1 MDIKT
6 IYVHQERGRF
16 YLDRNEP
23 VLDPTDPAARI
34 KWQLDQIREQP
45 FVPYLRML
53 RYDLPQ
59 QAPYK
64 DLDSILH
71 SVDSTYDVTTW
82 EAQYCLE
89 KGIPL
94 LSEQS
99 SWIGLID
106 REDFPQRQHVFF
118 MLRGAASRGT
128 TGYMALELPEGVL
141 LFSNSAK
148 GKENFR
154 ILRQYMADHYFNPG
168 FKYFALTTYGMVELP
183 EQKLEKVVD
192 KFGEFY
198 VHRNPEGYR
207 RMPSIPQEILCDR
220 SVIDGMPISS
230 HSESNGRPSVEEFD
244 ALTKNTIV
252 SPANADIAYW
262 LFIEKYGYP
271 PVEYTH
277 AARSGAKLNHAGRL
291 LDELSECAYR
301 EQADRL
307 RKKYRQEARAMLK
320 KRYPDIRG
328 VKAVRKL
335 PCTPKLV
342 R

>member
-6 IYVHQERGRF
+6 IYVRQDQGRF
-16 YLDRNEP
+16 YLDQNEP
-23 VLDPTDPAARI
+23 VLDPADPAARI

-71 SVDSTYDVTTW
+71 TLSPTYAVTTW
-82 EAQYCLE
+82 EAQYCME

-99 SWIGLID
+99 SWFGLTARD
-106 REDFPQRQHVFF
+106 DFPQRQDVFF
-118 MLRGAASRGT
+118 MLRGAAARGT
-128 TGYMALELPEGVL
+128 TGYMAVELPEGVL

-154 ILRQYMADHYFNPG
+154 SLRQYMADHYFNPG
-168 FKYFALTTYGMVELP
+168 FKYFALTTYGMVCLP
-183 EQKLEKVVD
+183 EQKLEKIVD
-192 KFGEFY
+192 RFSEFY
-198 VHRNPEGYR
+198 VRRNPEGYR
-207 RMPSIPQEILCDR
+207 RMPSIPPEILCDR

-230 HSESNGRPSVEEFD
+230 HSQSNGRPSVEEFD
-244 ALTKNTIV
+244 TLTKNTIV

-262 LFIEKYGYP
+262 LFIQKYGYP
-271 PVEYTH
+271 PVEYTD
-277 AARSGAKLNHAGRL
+277 AARSGERLNHAGRL
-291 LDELSECAYR
+291 FDELGECVDQ

-307 RKKYRQEARAMLK
+307 RKKYRQEARVILEN
-320 KRYPDIRG
+320 RYPDIRG
-328 VKAVRKL
+328 MKVVRKL
-335 PCTPKLV
+335 PYTPKLV

>member
-6 IYVHQERGRF
+6 IYVRQDQGRF
-16 YLDRNEP
+16 YLDQNEP
-23 VLDPTDPAARI
+23 VLDPADPAARI

-45 FVPYLRML
+45 FVPYSRML

-71 SVDSTYDVTTW
+71 SVSSIYDVTTW

-94 LSEQS
+94 LSELS
-99 SWIGLID
+99 SWFDLIARD
-106 REDFPQRQHVFF
+106 DFPQRQDVFF
-118 MLRGAASRGT
+118 MLRGAAARGT
-128 TGYMALELPEGVL
+128 TGYMAVELPEGVL

-154 ILRQYMADHYFNPG
+154 SLRQYMADHYFNPG
-168 FKYFALTTYGMVELP
+168 FKYFALTTYGMVSLP
-183 EQKLEKVVD
+183 EQKLEKIVD
-192 KFGEFY
+192 RFSEFY
-198 VHRNPEGYR
+198 VRRNPEGYL
-207 RMPSIPQEILCDR
+207 RMPSIPPEILCDR

-230 HSESNGRPSVEEFD
+230 HSQSNGQPSVQEFD
-244 ALTKNTIV
+244 TLTKNTIV

-262 LFIEKYGYP
+262 LFIQKYGYP
-271 PVEYTH
+271 PVEYTD
-277 AARSGAKLNHAGRL
+277 AARSGERLNHAGRL
-291 LDELSECAYR
+291 FDELGECVDQ

-307 RKKYRQEARAMLK
+307 RKKYRQEARVILEN
-320 KRYPDIRG
+320 RYPDIRG
-328 VKAVRKL
+328 MKVVRKL
-335 PCTPKLV
+335 PYTPKLV